1 MIPVARIVTISPEKE
16 IVNMAENN
24 AASQTQQDQN
34 PEDHFASEWI
44 TNLLA
49 VLDNGL
55 AEETRA
61 LLLRGCAASHYANAN
76 MDAVVSQYTGNL
88 AGFLQFLSEKWQW
101 KVAYDPAAQTITA
114 DENKPD
120 CVCPLVQ
127 KAPGKVSATLCHC
140 SEGFAQRMFSAVI
153 EKPVKARVVRSVL
166 RGDKSCVY
174 SIQVL

>member
-1 MIPVARIVTISPEKE
+1 MTPLARIKTISPKKE
-16 IVNMAENN
+16 NVTVTENN
-24 AASQTQQDQN
+24 TAPQTQPGQN
-34 PEDHFASEWI
+34 PQDRFASEWI
-44 TNLLA
+44 ANLLA
-49 VLDNGL
+49 VLDDGV

-61 LLLRGCAASHYANAN
+61 ALLRGCAAAHYANAN

-88 AGFLQFLSEKWQW
+88 AEFLQFLSEKWQW
-101 KVAYDPAAQTITA
+101 KIAYDPATQIITA

-127 KAPGKVSATLCHC
+127 KASGKVSATLCHC

-153 EKPVKARVVRSVL
+153 EKPVKARVVRSIL
-166 RGDKSCVY
+166 HGDKSCVY